1 VLRGGQATSS
11 ARRRARVVVP
21 MMPCSSGNSP
31 TMSVSRS
38 ALASSAPRSA
48 SATSPPSRR
57 RSAGQCL
64 HALGALSWVP
74 SLLW

>member
-1 VLRGGQATSS
+1 M
-11 ARRRARVVVP
+11 ARVVGAHDALQL
-21 MMPCSSGNSP
+21 GNSP

-48 SATSPPSRR
+48 SATSAPAAAMAPASGYALV
-57 RSAGQCL
+57 RSA
-64 HALGALSWVP
+64 WVP